1 MARMDNGK
9 TMTPRYLITGTA
21 GFIGSRVAELLLDG
35 GAEVTGVDNLNH
47 AYDVRLKEWRLA
59 QLDTREGFSFRRV
72 DISDPRAVDGLF
84 AKGFDAVVNL
94 AARAGVRAS
103 VEDPQA
109 YIDCNVSGTLNLLR
123 ACKTYDVPKLV
134 QASSSSVYGSR
145 TTPPY
150 REDAVTDWPL
160 SPYAASKKACEV
172 LCYPYHHL
180 NGTDVTACRFFT
192 VYGPAGRP
200 DMVLFR
206 VVQWIAEGRP
216 VIICG
221 DGRQERNFS
230 YLDDVARGVVAGLK
244 RVGFEVVNLWLR
256 QVGETDRRH
265 RAGRKAAGQEGEN
278 RVSARRSGGR
288 VLQSCRRRQSK
299 ESARLGAASGFGRR
313 SRQDSGLVP
322 GKSRMGQGPGHAVKD
337 IWG

>member
-1 MARMDNGK
+1 MDNGK
-9 TMTPRYLITGTA
+9 TMTPSYLVTGAA

-35 GAEVTGVDNLNH
+35 GAEVTGVDNLNQ

-59 QLDTREGFSFRRV
+59 QLDTREGFSPRRA
-72 DISDPRAVDGLF
+72 DIGDPTAVDGLF
-84 AKGFDAVVNL
+84 AKRFDAVINL

-109 YIDCNVSGTLNLLR
+109 YIDSNVGGTLNLLR
-123 ACKTYDVPKLV
+123 ACKAHDVPKFLL
-134 QASSSSVYGSR
+134 ASSSSVYGSR

-180 NGTDVTACRFFT
+180 DGTDITVFRFFT

-206 VVQWIAEGRP
+206 VVQWIAEGRS
-216 VIICG
+216 VIVYG
-221 DGRQERNFS
+221 DGRQERNFT
-230 YLDDVARGVVAGLK
+230 YVDDVARGVVAGLK
-244 RVGFEVVNLWLR
+244 RVGFEVVNLGSDKSVKLIDAIALAEKLLGKKAKIEYLPGNPADVSSNPADVSKAKRLLDWEP
-256 QVGETDRRH
+256 QVDLE
-265 RAGRKAAGQEGEN
+265 EGLSKTVAWYLEN
-278 RVSARRSGGR
+278 RQWA
-288 VLQSCRRRQSK
+288 K
-299 ESARLGAASGFGRR
+299 
-313 SRQDSGLVP
+313 DLVTL
-322 GKSRMGQGPGHAVKD
+322 
-337 IWG
+337 